1 MEERKL
7 KISFNKSGRGS
18 YTPKIAL
25 PITDIRKMKVT
36 PEDRQINYYYND
48 KEDIIILSKKDLK
61 DYEVK
66 LVKKQK

>member
-7 KISFNKSGRGS
+7 KINFNKSGRGS

-25 PITDIRKMKVT
+25 PITDVKRMRIT
-36 PEDRQINYYYND
+36 PEDRQVNYYYND
-48 KEDIIILSKKDLK
+48 ENDIMILSKEDLSN
-61 DYEVK
+61 YEIK